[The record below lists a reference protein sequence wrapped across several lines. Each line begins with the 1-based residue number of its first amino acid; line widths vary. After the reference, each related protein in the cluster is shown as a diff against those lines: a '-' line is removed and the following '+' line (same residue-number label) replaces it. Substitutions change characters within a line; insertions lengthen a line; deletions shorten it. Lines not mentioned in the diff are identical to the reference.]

1 MEAYEYFL
9 YILDKAVKKAG
20 SPSRLAYS
28 LNMAPNMIT
37 RWYKQERIPTLRSIQ
52 PVLDYMNADF
62 RTGDAVVDKTVKFV
76 TPRRAEAG
84 KNGTLPDSEEFIATP
99 LVGEM
104 GAGPGY
110 FSQDVIKSWMVVNKN
125 QSAVRGRRNIIA
137 VEIGQHSTSMQPLL
151 SPGDVVLVDRDDT
164 DVSRPGRIM
173 LVRTPDG
180 AGMVKRVSVRRSQDG
195 RVQIVF
201 YSDNAASN
209 PPQTYQLDEDYH
221 GDMGAA
227 VVGRV
232 ISSLADIKNR

>member
-104 GAGPGY
+104 GAWP
-110 FSQDVIKSWMVVNKN
+110 
-125 QSAVRGRRNIIA
+125 
-137 VEIGQHSTSMQPLL
+137 
-151 SPGDVVLVDRDDT
+151 
-164 DVSRPGRIM
+164 
-173 LVRTPDG
+173 
-180 AGMVKRVSVRRSQDG
+180 
-195 RVQIVF
+195 
-201 YSDNAASN
+201 
-209 PPQTYQLDEDYH
+209 
-221 GDMGAA
+221 
-227 VVGRV
+227 
-232 ISSLADIKNR
+232 

>member
-1 MEAYEYFL
+1 M
-9 YILDKAVKKAG
+9 
-20 SPSRLAYS
+20 
-28 LNMAPNMIT
+28 
-37 RWYKQERIPTLRSIQ
+37 
-52 PVLDYMNADF
+52 
-62 RTGDAVVDKTVKFV
+62 KFV

-137 VEIGQHSTSMQPLL
+137 VEIGHHSTSMQPLL

-180 AGMVKRVSVRRSQDG
+180 AGMVKRVSVRHGQDG